1 MPGGSQSR
9 RDISTNRYA
18 DNLFMLSP
26 NLILPSGGFSTKVA
40 RHRLLY
46 VPFPLPLDR
55 ESLTDYGSETTQHIL
70 QCTQSLESI
79 QPGGAGHASSI
90 RVRLL
95 HAAVR
100 QRIMKIARQRP
111 EYYDVGLWGI
121 PINDLDCIG
130 TIGTFCATLIWI
142 SLPRQGIFMTQR
154 EIIDCIALWRYI
166 AYLTGT
172 PTEYFETPEKAKQI
186 MEVLFVH
193 EIRPTETSKILANNI
208 IMSLVGQPPGFA
220 SEAFLQVNCRW
231 LNGNELSD
239 ALGVGRPS
247 IYHWALV
254 VGQCLFFMAICYAYR
269 AVPYLDRRN
278 IAVSEDHIHMLYTC

>member
-1 MPGGSQSR
+1 M
-9 RDISTNRYA
+9 
-18 DNLFMLSP
+18 
-26 NLILPSGGFSTKVA
+26 
-40 RHRLLY
+40 
-46 VPFPLPLDR
+46 
-55 ESLTDYGSETTQHIL
+55 TDYGSETTQHIL

-100 QRIMKIARQRP
+100 QRIMKIARQQP
-111 EYYDVGLWGI
+111 EYYDVRSWGI

-142 SLPRQGIFMTQR
+142 SLPRQGIFMTHR

-186 MEVLFVH
+186 MEVLFIN

-220 SEAFLQVNCRW
+220 SEGFLQVNCRW

-239 ALGVGRPS
+239 ALGIGRPS

-254 VGQCLFFMAICYAYR
+254 VGQCLFFMTICYTYR

-278 IAVSEDHIHMLYTC
+278 IAVSEDLIHMLYTC